1 MTTVVII
8 GGDNGGK
15 GGAQLGQNC
24 EGKESKGINRKGT
37 SDNYLTKE
45 PIIIV

>member
-24 EGKESKGINRKGT
+24 EGKESKESIKREAT
-37 SDNYLTKE
+37 
-45 PIIIV
+45 III